1 MMVRNYT
8 SVCYLCPQCLEIGK
22 NRLLVFEYSGMKSF
36 VIRCEF
42 CGGTVARVDKNSN
55 TSYDVSI
62 VCPFCKDKH
71 NYDLTVHEF
80 WQSDFLEL
88 ACPDFENKL
97 LIIGSDEFLSDG
109 ELYDESDFSD

>member
-1 MMVRNYT
+1 MKVRNYT
-8 SVCYLCPQCLEIGK
+8 SVCYLCPHCLEIGK
-22 NRLLVFEYSGMKSF
+22 NRLSVFEYSGKKSF
-36 VIRCEF
+36 VIRCES
-42 CGGTVARVDKNSN
+42 CGGTIARIDKNS
-55 TSYDVSI
+55 TASYDVSV

-80 WQSDFLEL
+80 WQSNFLEL

-109 ELYDESDFSD
+109 DPYDESDFSD